1 MDMRKRKRCAGGSSI
16 TYFLLGGACLLVA
29 VVMVTGMA
37 AKGIRI
43 WAENPEYLIPILILG
58 VPGAVLTFR
67 APVFGVSYGP
77 TGLKYSG
84 LLRSRSYAWADI
96 REVQVAVLEGRVY
109 SSDVPELVLAS
120 GGTDQLHM
128 LAGHSSGRTNK
139 RVKRLVAE
147 LEAARAA
154 AS

>member
-1 MDMRKRKRCAGGSSI
+1 MWKRTRRTAWSI

-29 VVMVTGMA
+29 VMMAMGLA
-37 AKGIRI
+37 AK
-43 WAENPEYLIPILILG
+43 WAREGVEHPEYLIVLLILG
-58 VPGAVLTFR
+58 APGVVLTFR

-84 LLRSRSYAWADI
+84 LLGSRSYVWADI
-96 REVQVAVLEGRVY
+96 REVRVAVLEGTVY

-128 LAGHSSGRTNK
+128 LAGHGSGCTNK
-139 RVKRLVAE
+139 RVKRQVAE
-147 LEAARAA
+147 LEAARTD

>member
-1 MDMRKRKRCAGGSSI
+1 MRKRTRRTAWSL
-16 TYFLLGGACLLVA
+16 TYFLLGGACLLIA
-29 VVMVTGMA
+29 VVMATGLVTTGA
-37 AKGIRI
+37 ARGLG
-43 WAENPEYLIPILILG
+43 PLVPVLILG
-58 VPGAVLTFR
+58 IPGAVLTFR

-77 TGLKYSG
+77 AGVKYSG
-84 LLRSRSYAWADI
+84 LLGARSYAWADI
-96 REVQVAVLEGRVY
+96 REVRVAVLEGRVY
-109 SSDVPELVLAS
+109 TSDVPELVLAS
-120 GGTDQLHM
+120 GGTDPLYM

>member
-1 MDMRKRKRCAGGSSI
+1 MRKRKRRTAWSL

-29 VVMVTGMA
+29 VVMAAGVVTM
-37 AKGIRI
+37 
-43 WAENPEYLIPILILG
+43 WAREGVEHLGYLIPVLILG

-77 TGLKYSG
+77 AGVKYSG
-84 LLRSRSYAWADI
+84 LLGARSYVWADI
-96 REVQVAVLEGRVY
+96 REVRVAVLEGTVY
-109 SSDVPELVLAS
+109 PSDVPELVLAS

-128 LAGHSSGRTNK
+128 LAGHGSGETNR

-147 LEAARAA
+147 LEAARTA

>member
-1 MDMRKRKRCAGGSSI
+1 MRKRRRPTASSL
-16 TYFLLGGACLLVA
+16 TYFLLGGACLLIA
-29 VVMVTGMA
+29 VVIATGVAARMA
-37 AKGIRI
+37 TTGDVRGARHLV
-43 WAENPEYLIPILILG
+43 PVLILG

-77 TGLKYSG
+77 AGVKYSG
-84 LLRSRSYAWADI
+84 LLGARSYAWADI
-96 REVQVAVLEGRVY
+96 REVRVAVLRGTVY

-128 LAGHSSGRTNK
+128 LAGHSSGRANK

-147 LEAARAA
+147 LEAARTT

>member
-1 MDMRKRKRCAGGSSI
+1 MRKRKRRTAWSL
-16 TYFLLGGACLLVA
+16 TYFLLGGVCLLIA
-29 VVMVTGMA
+29 VVMATGLVTKRA
-37 AKGIRI
+37 ARGV
-43 WAENPEYLIPILILG
+43 EHLIPVPVLVLG

-77 TGLKYSG
+77 AGVKYSG
-84 LLRSRSYAWADI
+84 LLRTRSYVWADI
-96 REVQVAVLEGRVY
+96 REVRVAVLEGRVY

-128 LAGHSSGRTNK
+128 LAGHGSGRTNN

-147 LEAARAA
+147 LETARAA

>member
-1 MDMRKRKRCAGGSSI
+1 MRKRRRRAAASSL

-29 VVMVTGMA
+29 VVMATGLA
-37 AKGIRI
+37 TK
-43 WAENPEYLIPILILG
+43 WAHVGVEHLEYLIPVLLLG
-58 VPGAVLTFR
+58 APGAVLTFR

-77 TGLKYSG
+77 AGLKYSG
-84 LLRSRSYAWADI
+84 LLSARSYVWADI
-96 REVQVAVLEGRVY
+96 REVRVAVLKGRVY

-139 RVKRLVAE
+139 RVKRLADE